1 MTLKPCDIIAT
12 GTPSGVVMAM
22 RPQKWLNK
30 GDKVKIEIEGIGIL
44 ENTVE
49 ER

>member
-1 MTLKPCDIIAT
+1 MTLKPCDVIAT
-12 GTPSGVVMAM
+12 GTPSGVGMAM
-22 RPQKWLNK
+22 KPQKWLNS

-44 ENTVE
+44 ENPVE